1 MRRATAFL
9 VLLLAVSPALAAA
22 QTLKGVWRGT
32 RQVTITESG
41 ETQVAEFTSPRI
53 LIYTDSYF
61 SWAFEP
67 EEPRPLGDSDEEVAA
82 ASRAYNTAAGTYIRD
97 GVDIIYDRRVAT
109 NPNSRLPS
117 AQPFIRQI
125 RVLTAT
131 TLVTQATNPD
141 GDTVLLVYERVE

>member
-1 MRRATAFL
+1 MRRAIAIFVLFL
-9 VLLLAVSPALAAA
+9 AASPSLGAA

-32 RQVTITESG
+32 RQVTISQSG
-41 ETQVAEFTSPRI
+41 ETQIVDFTMPRI
-53 LIYTDSYF
+53 LIYTDAYF

-67 EEPRPLGDSDEEVAA
+67 EEPRPLGDSDAEVAA

-97 GVDIIYDRRVAT
+97 GVNLIYDRRVAT
-109 NPNSRLPS
+109 NPNARRPG

-131 TLVTQATNPD
+131 TLVTQATNAD
-141 GDTVLLVYERVE
+141 GVVTLLVYERVE

>member
-1 MRRATAFL
+1 MRRATSIL

-32 RQVTITESG
+32 RQVLISESG
-41 ETQVAEFTSPRI
+41 EAEVVDFTRPRI
-53 LIYTDSYF
+53 LIYTDAYF

-67 EEPRPLGDSDEEVAA
+67 EEPRPIGDSDAVVAA
-82 ASRAYNTAAGTYIRD
+82 AARAYNSASGTYIRD

-109 NPNSRLPS
+109 NPAGREPS
-117 AQPFIRQI
+117 AQPLVRQI

-131 TLVTQATNPD
+131 TLVTQLTNDD
-141 GDTVLLVYERVE
+141 GSVGLLVYERVE